1 MYDGHGNAYIRCF
14 YIGLKSAVSIGKN
27 PKPGKDNIFEMIFMW
42 VMWISGVFVFAIL
55 IGDVK
60 DIIAQSTKN
69 QDEFMFNFDQISQYM
84 YRLGVP
90 QETRDRVKLWCQHT
104 WKTQKTFD
112 ELGILE
118 FLPTKMKGD
127 VAMDVHYKTI
137 KGVKLFHGC
146 DNGKAL

>member
-1 MYDGHGNAYIRCF
+1 
-14 YIGLKSAVSIGKN
+14 
-27 PKPGKDNIFEMIFMW
+27 
-42 VMWISGVFVFAIL
+42 
-55 IGDVK
+55 
-60 DIIAQSTKN
+60 
-69 QDEFMFNFDQISQYM
+69 MFNFDQISQYM
-84 YRLGVP
+84 YRLNVP
-90 QETRDRVKLWCQHT
+90 QETRDKVKLWCQHT

-146 DNGKAL
+146 DNGKYMILSLEWSMCLFLSRKQI

>member
-1 MYDGHGNAYIRCF
+1 M
-14 YIGLKSAVSIGKN
+14 
-27 PKPGKDNIFEMIFMW
+27 
-42 VMWISGVFVFAIL
+42 
-55 IGDVK
+55 K
-60 DIIAQSTKN
+60 DIIAQSTRN

-84 YRLGVP
+84 YRNNVP
-90 QETRDRVKLWCQHT
+90 KETMKKVKLWCQHT

-118 FLPTKMKGD
+118 FLPSKMKAD

-146 DNGKAL
+146 DNGKH

>member
-1 MYDGHGNAYIRCF
+1 M
-14 YIGLKSAVSIGKN
+14 
-27 PKPGKDNIFEMIFMW
+27 
-42 VMWISGVFVFAIL
+42 
-55 IGDVK
+55 K
-60 DIIAQSTKN
+60 DIIAQSTRN

-84 YRLGVP
+84 YRNNVP
-90 QETRDRVKLWCQHT
+90 KETMKKVKLWCQHT

-118 FLPTKMKGD
+118 FLPSKMKAD

-146 DNGKAL
+146 DNGKIE

>member
-1 MYDGHGNAYIRCF
+1 MNK
-14 YIGLKSAVSIGKN
+14 LKRRS
-27 PKPGKDNIFEMIFMW
+27 NIYKF
-42 VMWISGVFVFAIL
+42 SYGGCL
-55 IGDVK
+55 GDVK

-146 DNGKAL
+146 DNGKIISF

>member
-1 MYDGHGNAYIRCF
+1 
-14 YIGLKSAVSIGKN
+14 
-27 PKPGKDNIFEMIFMW
+27 
-42 VMWISGVFVFAIL
+42 
-55 IGDVK
+55 
-60 DIIAQSTKN
+60 
-69 QDEFMFNFDQISQYM
+69 MFNFDQISQYM
-84 YRLGVP
+84 YRLNVP
-90 QETRDRVKLWCQHT
+90 QETRDKVKLWCQHT

-146 DNGKAL
+146 DNGRYINWNILSLKWLMSKINLFNLITKYDMIIVFL

>member
-1 MYDGHGNAYIRCF
+1 MSQLHSIFASCIYI
-14 YIGLKSAVSIGKN
+14 L
-27 PKPGKDNIFEMIFMW
+27 
-42 VMWISGVFVFAIL
+42 
-55 IGDVK
+55 GDVK
-60 DIIAQSTKN
+60 DIIAQSTRN

-84 YRLGVP
+84 FRNNVP
-90 QETRDRVKLWCQHT
+90 RQTMRRVKLWCQHT

-118 FLPTKMKGD
+118 FLPSKMKAD

-146 DNGKAL
+146 DAG

>member
-1 MYDGHGNAYIRCF
+1 
-14 YIGLKSAVSIGKN
+14 
-27 PKPGKDNIFEMIFMW
+27 MIKC
-42 VMWISGVFVFAIL
+42 

-84 YRLGVP
+84 YRLNVP
-90 QETRDRVKLWCQHT
+90 RETRDKVKLWCQHT

-127 VAMDVHYKTI
+127 VAMDVHYNTI

-146 DNGKAL
+146 DNGKLAQICCSDAYILL